1 MEALYKGSEGAKT
14 FADMCRTHMKGKLSK
29 KPEIFEALVPDYPVG
44 CRRITPGPGVSQ
56 LSVNLVRAVT
66 DGVIYMQYLEAL
78 VEDNVNFVPTK
89 ITRVYD
95 HGIETEDGQQRD
107 VDIIIC
113 ATGFDG

>member
-1 MEALYKGSEGAKT
+1 MQG
-14 FADMCRTHMKGKLSK
+14 RLSK

-56 LSVNLVRAVT
+56 VSVHLVLAVT
-66 DGVIYMQYLEAL
+66 DYAIYTQFLEAL

-89 ITRVYD
+89 IARVYD
-95 HGIETEDGQQRD
+95 HTIETEDGQQRE

-113 ATGFDG
+113 ATGFNGYVRSFAFPEV